1 MKQVSPRLALKGT
14 KCSRSI
20 VNNAAKMRH
29 GCSFNAFRINH
40 LAVSLMH
47 ADRPDQA
54 LICIKRGLRH
64 LLHSLLTSTEMK
76 QQQLGIVSQIAPAI
90 KTNEEELVSPD
101 GIFEFY
107 NNALIV
113 RSPSSDE
120 SVIPLLLYNLG
131 LIYHRR
137 AIELGSSP
145 RLLRAALRMYQQ
157 AQKFGGPDVLA
168 FALMNNSG
176 HALSC
181 LFDYEAVKTCQ
192 LHFASN
198 RQRYR
203 KLVSPEGYCI
213 LQSNI
218 VCAPMA

>member
-1 MKQVSPRLALKGT
+1 MKQVASHVALKGA
-14 KCSRSI
+14 KCQRSMFK
-20 VNNAAKMRH
+20 NAAKTRH
-29 GCSFNAFRINH
+29 GYSFSAFRVNH
-40 LAVSLMH
+40 LAISLVQLN
-47 ADRPDQA
+47 RPDQA

-64 LLHSLLTSTEMK
+64 ILHSLLTSTGIK
-76 QQQLGIVSQIAPAI
+76 QQPFIIVSQLAPTI
-90 KTNEEELVSPD
+90 KTNVEQFVSPD
-101 GIFEFY
+101 GIFAFY
-107 NNALIV
+107 NNALIT
-113 RSPSSDE
+113 RCPTPDK

-157 AQKFGGPDVLA
+157 AQKFGGPDVLT

>member
-1 MKQVSPRLALKGT
+1 MEEITSRVVLKGG
-14 KCSRSI
+14 KCHRSI
-20 VNNAAKMRH
+20 YKKAGQMRR
-29 GCSFNAFRINH
+29 GCSVNASRINH
-40 LAVSLMH
+40 LAVSLVQ
-47 ADRPDQA
+47 ADQPDQA

-64 LLHSLLTSTEMK
+64 ILHSLLKSTTIK
-76 QQQLGIVSQIAPAI
+76 QQHLSIVSQVAPAI
-90 KTNEEELVSPD
+90 KINEEQLVSPD
-101 GIFEFY
+101 GIFAFY
-107 NNALIV
+107 NNVLLI
-113 RSPSSDE
+113 RGSSSDE

-181 LFDYEAVKTCQ
+181 LFDYEAIKSCQ
-192 LHFASN
+192 LYFAAN
-198 RQRYR
+198 RHRYR

-213 LQSNI
+213 LQPNI
-218 VCAPMA
+218 TCAPMA